1 MIEQPEFE
9 AIVAALPPPR
19 ESPPPKIRPGLN
31 THNWT
36 IALTKALRR
45 AELSHP
51 VFSYLLA
58 AARAQQLRGY
68 ATIPQIA
75 LDCGC
80 TFQAVDQQLY
90 KTHGY
95 FSKDTTTRPARLTLT
110 QDAIAIIH
118 RVNSLARK
126 YATNPTP

>member
-9 AIVAALPPPR
+9 AIVSAFPPP
-19 ESPPPKIRPGLN
+19 EQAPPKIRKGLN
-31 THNWT
+31 THTWT
-36 IALTKALRR
+36 LALTKALRR
-45 AELSHP
+45 VELSHA
-51 VFSYLLA
+51 VFSYLIA
-58 AARAQQLRGY
+58 AARAQQFRGY

-95 FSKDTTTRPARLTLT
+95 FSKDTTSRPARLTLT
-110 QDAIAIIH
+110 QDAIQILH

-126 YATNPTP
+126 YATQPAP